1 MSKVTKRLFLIIV
14 FVKCF
19 SNDDFI
25 IRLLY
30 VDDMLIVGK
39 DISIIDRLKKTLG
52 ESFAMKDLGAA
63 KRILGIG
70 ISRDRR
76 ETKIYL

>member
-1 MSKVTKRLFLIIV
+1 MSLLKVFQMMTLLS
-14 FVKCF
+14 CYYM
-19 SNDDFI
+19 FI
-25 IRLLY
+25 
-30 VDDMLIVGK
+30 DMLIVGK
-39 DISIIDRLKKTLG
+39 DISRIDRLKKTLG